1 MLVCTAALLALRPG
15 THSLS
20 VVAVGMLTGF
30 AYNASWLPGQLAP
43 KKAFTGAKVAYVALT
58 WSLGCVALPY
68 TVKVHRAAATAAAA
82 AAAAAA
88 AGSDIELRSQT
99 DLFAAGNAG
108 RGVGGMFEAAPL
120 SMLLMYLGVA
130 AFTAAT
136 VHNADVPDITADR
149 AAGVKTIAAAVG
161 RSNSLLVSAALAAAG
176 TLAGLATGAVWLAGV
191 GPFALLATS
200 VIAAG
205 WDEAGVMLDDSQ
217 GMLAGMLAALLV

>member
-1 MLVCTAALLALRPG
+1 MYAQDYLSGALDGADNDAKPQRAACLRAHASVMRASIRAAMLVCTAALLALRPG

-30 AYNASWLPGQLAP
+30 AYNASWLP
-43 KKAFTGAKVAYVALT
+43 
-58 WSLGCVALPY
+58 
-68 TVKVHRAAATAAAA
+68 
-82 AAAAAA
+82 
-88 AGSDIELRSQT
+88 
-99 DLFAAGNAG
+99 
-108 RGVGGMFEAAPL
+108 
-120 SMLLMYLGVA
+120 
-130 AFTAAT
+130 AAT